1 MGCGDVG
8 GGSTTNTAGR
18 YIGTDPVG
26 EGGDIHAGHKTKN
39 IRPDTGGTTSSLR
52 GGGCLSPGGEGG
64 EKMGKPCGQGLDEDG
79 VVGEQDFGGTRGRC
93 RGRCR

>member
-8 GGSTTNTAGR
+8 GGSTTNIAGR

-26 EGGDIHAGHKTKN
+26 EGGGIHAGQDEEHQAGH
-39 IRPDTGGTTSSLR
+39 GGYYKFIAW
-52 GGGCLSPGGEGG
+52 GGCLPPGGEGG
-64 EKMGKPCGQGLDEDG
+64 EEMGKPSGQGLDEDG